1 MRHPRRVP
9 DGTPHSPNPLLGV
22 AVVHLIITYTS
33 TVITVPGPAEPP
45 PDLRDVSK
53 PNAPQF
59 AKLALDPR
67 AVGTHRLNSSGH
79 RPPPQ
84 NPAVQRAFWHYPW
97 FLLSGC
103 VSPYRVWSRL
113 ISETHEFWIL
123 YTF

>member
-22 AVVHLIITYTS
+22 AVVHLIVTYTS

-67 AVGTHRLNSSGH
+67 SVGTHFTQAKLEWASATSTEPSSTASLLAL
-79 RPPPQ
+79 PLVPPQ
-84 NPAVQRAFWHYPW
+84 WLCKP
-97 FLLSGC
+97 LSSL
-103 VSPYRVWSRL
+103 VSANKRDS
-113 ISETHEFWIL
+113 
-123 YTF
+123 